1 MKKLLGIVVLSLFL
15 STNAFSYT
23 MSKKE
28 FGEYCVE
35 YTKESFDDQNI
46 EITSQIS
53 KRIKENCKC
62 QRKVFKSIPDKDWNS
77 FDNDKKV
84 ELFTQAITMC
94 GTG

>member
-1 MKKLLGIVVLSLFL
+1 MKKLLGIVVLGLFL

-23 MSKKE
+23 MTKKE

-35 YTKESFDDQNI
+35 YTKESFDEQKI

-62 QRKVFKSIPDKDWNS
+62 QRRVFKSIPDNDWNS

>member
-1 MKKLLGIVVLSLFL
+1 MKKLLVIIVLGLFT
-15 STNAFSYT
+15 STNSSSYT
-23 MSKKE
+23 MNKKE
-28 FGEYCVE
+28 FGDYCIDF
-35 YTKESFDDQNI
+35 TNESFDEQKI

-84 ELFTQAITMC
+84 ELFNQAITMC
-94 GTG
+94 VGG